1 MAVELEDAGGLRV
14 IITRQMRRYVSAL
27 IGSTIPQG
35 QTGVRIQFLLLVPR
49 IELRMTR
56 VKRTTWRVLAGE
68 GIIKL
73 SNIKIQ
79 YHKKK
84 KQYTVFTIVRYCRRS
99 PRGL

>member
-1 MAVELEDAGGLRV
+1 MELDDASGLQV
-14 IITRQMRRYVSAL
+14 IITRQMRDDMLVPLLVTQSHRDRLV
-27 IGSTIPQG
+27 
-35 QTGVRIQFLLLVPR
+35 TGIQFLMLVPR
-49 IELRMTR
+49 IKLQMTR
-56 VKRTTWRVLAGE
+56 VKRTTWKVLAGE

-84 KQYTVFTIVRYCRRS
+84 EQYTIFTIVRYCRRS